1 MGLFKFI
8 YSKQSMK
15 RKILDI
21 KDDMIKLVKTVCSEN
36 VWINSYGAYDI
47 DPKYLVFWICIDTDR
62 AKKQLK
68 ENYSLMNDLRELL
81 VKYNYPIESRQF
93 VKIDF
98 ESQETVQKKSNGNWF
113 EHFK

>member
-21 KDDMIKLVKTVCSEN
+21 KDDMIKLVKIVCNEK

-47 DPKYLVFWICIDTDR
+47 DPKYLVFWICIDTDKV
-62 AKKQLK
+62 KKQLR
-68 ENYSLMNDLRELL
+68 ENNSLMNDLRELL
-81 VKYNYPIESRQF
+81 VKHNYPMESRQF

-98 ESQETVQKKSNGNWF
+98 ESQETVQNN
-113 EHFK
+113 